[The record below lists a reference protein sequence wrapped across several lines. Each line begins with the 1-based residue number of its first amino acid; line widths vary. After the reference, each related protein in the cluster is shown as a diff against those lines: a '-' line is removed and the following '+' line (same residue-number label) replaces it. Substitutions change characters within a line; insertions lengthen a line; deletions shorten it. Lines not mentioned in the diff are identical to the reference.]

1 MREALT
7 DLCGYTKIN
16 VGEFCCILF
25 CLLLFM
31 FIGFLV
37 HRAFFFVCCWYFLA
51 AIKSEIEGSQ
61 WEMPDTGIQC
71 GGMGECVDC
80 GLRLLWY

>member
-1 MREALT
+1 M
-7 DLCGYTKIN
+7 D
-16 VGEFCCILF
+16 ILKLMYRRI
-25 CLLLFM
+25 LLHTFLLVIVYVHLF
-31 FIGFLV
+31 FG
-37 HRAFFFVCCWYFLA
+37 ASSFFFVCCWYFLA